1 LIVTGKNGRR
11 GSVLTVEE
19 VQSKFDKSLVNLTDD
34 EMQLM
39 SALSKELGEDESE
52 VHDALYDH
60 TYRTRPVNMQEFIEN
75 PYYLGEGC
83 ASIYPQLKSDLI
95 RLFDS
100 TYREFLTTGS
110 IGVGKSYG
118 ASIVICR
125 LLYEYSCMISP
136 QRSLGLSPAS
146 TLVIPL
152 ISKNLALSRDVLKAA
167 VDEKIKMS
175 PYFMRKCSPDIRK
188 DYTLFPN
195 GVRVNV
201 GSYIS
206 DRVLGTDVIACIFD
220 ECLTKKSVVTFD
232 NDGVLYHLSVADLV
246 GMVESERCNHKIMCL
261 DHGNG
266 KLRSGSWRIKESTVQ
281 PLVSIGTQSSELTL
295 SHDHPVLVKRGE
307 WFVYCH
313 ARDIC
318 LGDTVLVEDGYAKRV
333 CGSCNSWKGAYQ
345 ANGDE
350 FKFAGVRRER
360 LGTLSVPSGL
370 HEECVD
376 SVEFLSPE
384 QTYSICTE
392 YDTFIADGVVVHNT
406 NFPPKRHGQQIA
418 TGFGQRIKAAHYD
431 IVEKMYRGMVRRI
444 KSRFQKAG
452 GGFPGMVILASS
464 AATTESFTERKM
476 RESREDPEFFVLDH
490 TQWTVKPDEKFC
502 GDKFYVLCSTS
513 ATKSRIIS
521 DDEYYTITD
530 EYLDANDAFIMDIPI
545 EFKDDFEANM
555 EDSLRDIAGFSTE
568 AISQFIQRPK
578 KIVDCTNEDREH
590 PFDREEWVSG
600 GPGKIDWEKLV
611 RKYER
616 RLPGGYTED
625 AYKPI
630 INPNAMRWCHIDTSV
645 SGDAT
650 GFCIG
655 HIDRWIEVV
664 RTDIEGGKYA
674 DMEPFYIMDFMLRIL
689 PPPAEQIYMPD
700 IRVLMYKFMDMGFQF
715 SGMSTDTYQYVEM
728 HQQIK
733 RRGVKPYIISM
744 DTSVDPYEE
753 LKSAFYENRIEI
765 YHYDPFITE
774 FKQLEYDRLV
784 GKIDKP
790 LAGSDDVSDG
800 VAGCVWG
807 LKQFGSRVPMTREA
821 SVKSGVSHDHSWV
834 SPLVPA
840 DKIDN
845 DTIIAAKESV
855 GRNRYVPILFGDED

>member
-1 LIVTGKNGRR
+1 MIVTGKNGRR

-220 ECLTKKSVVTFD
+220 E
-232 NDGVLYHLSVADLV
+232 
-246 GMVESERCNHKIMCL
+246 
-261 DHGNG
+261 
-266 KLRSGSWRIKESTVQ
+266 
-281 PLVSIGTQSSELTL
+281 
-295 SHDHPVLVKRGE
+295 
-307 WFVYCH
+307 
-313 ARDIC
+313 
-318 LGDTVLVEDGYAKRV
+318 
-333 CGSCNSWKGAYQ
+333 
-345 ANGDE
+345 
-350 FKFAGVRRER
+350 
-360 LGTLSVPSGL
+360 
-370 HEECVD
+370 
-376 SVEFLSPE
+376 
-384 QTYSICTE
+384 
-392 YDTFIADGVVVHNT
+392 T